1 MSESV
6 KLPVLDLPGGTVTS
20 PAGFLAAGVRAG
32 LKQTGLD
39 VALLVSEVPAAAAGV
54 FTTSKVTAAPVQV
67 SRRHLSS
74 AAVRAIAA
82 NSGNANACT
91 GQPGLEAAERMCAI
105 AAEALGVAPHEVLVA
120 STGII
125 GHPLPMDRIERGI
138 RDAAGAL
145 TPEGGA
151 DAALAIMTTDT
162 VPKAHAVRVA
172 LGGREATVGG
182 IAKGAGM
189 IAPNMGTMFC
199 FLTTDAAVER
209 EALQELLK
217 WTVERSFNSITVD
230 GDTSTNDT
238 VLALANGCAGN
249 APVRQGT
256 EEYAVLTAAF
266 ARVTRELAI
275 QLVRDGE
282 GATKLTE
289 VVVQEAASEP
299 EAKQIAMTICN
310 SLLVKTALFGG
321 DPNWG
326 RIAAAAGRAGAE
338 LDLENLRLWIGDL
351 LVLDGGTATDYSVR
365 EAEAAVAGDTVK
377 IRLAAGVGE
386 ASWTAWTC
394 DLSYDYVKINAEYHT

>member
-1 MSESV
+1 
-6 KLPVLDLPGGTVTS
+6 
-20 PAGFLAAGVRAG
+20 
-32 LKQTGLD
+32 
-39 VALLVSEVPAAAAGV
+39 
-54 FTTSKVTAAPVQV
+54 
-67 SRRHLSS
+67 
-74 AAVRAIAA
+74 
-82 NSGNANACT
+82 
-91 GQPGLEAAERMCAI
+91 
-105 AAEALGVAPHEVLVA
+105 
-120 STGII
+120 
-125 GHPLPMDRIERGI
+125 
-138 RDAAGAL
+138 
-145 TPEGGA
+145 
-151 DAALAIMTTDT
+151 
-162 VPKAHAVRVA
+162 
-172 LGGREATVGG
+172 
-182 IAKGAGM
+182 
-189 IAPNMGTMFC
+189 MFC